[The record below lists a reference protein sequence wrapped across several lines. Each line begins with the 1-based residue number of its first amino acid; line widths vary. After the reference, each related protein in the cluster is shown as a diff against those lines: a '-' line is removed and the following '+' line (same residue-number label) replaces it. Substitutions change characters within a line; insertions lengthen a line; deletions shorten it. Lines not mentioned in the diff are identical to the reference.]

1 MDGTATQHSIP
12 AHSLAPGRNYQ
23 CQLTFSKTVDTDTA
37 SYAGVTAAAIFAS
50 VTHFEL
56 TTTGNPIMPSLEV
69 VGFSNGQFLLR
80 IHGEFRRV
88 YSLQQSQNFTTW
100 QDVYSSNADAAS
112 SNSMGTADLTDF
124 GSSGQT
130 ARFYRAIEG
139 FSNQGQGG
147 SN

>member
-37 SYAGVTAAAIFAS
+37 SYAGVPAAAIFAS

-56 TTTGNPIMPSLEV
+56 TTTGNPIVPSLEV
-69 VGFSNGQFLLR
+69 VGFSNG
-80 IHGEFRRV
+80 
-88 YSLQQSQNFTTW
+88 
-100 QDVYSSNADAAS
+100 
-112 SNSMGTADLTDF
+112 MGTADLTDF